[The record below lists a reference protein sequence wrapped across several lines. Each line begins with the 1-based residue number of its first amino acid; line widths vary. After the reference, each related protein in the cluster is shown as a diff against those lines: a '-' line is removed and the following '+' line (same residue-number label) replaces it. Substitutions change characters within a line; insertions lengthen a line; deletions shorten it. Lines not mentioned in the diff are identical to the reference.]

1 MSASEIPPTPAAAPS
16 DSADFRKILIL
27 LGLGWAFTNIGYA
40 IYNLPLK
47 FVLKDELKLDAPGIA
62 AFMALGVASNYVKAL
77 AGIVTDNI
85 PLFGTRRRHYLLVSL
100 FLCGCGWLALGLVPR
115 TYNWMLYTFMAAY
128 TMVMIISTT
137 FGGVMVEA
145 GIRFNAAG
153 RLTAQRI
160 GMFRVGVLAGDPIG
174 GLLVKFPLIVTMCG
188 SALLH
193 FALLPVVWF
202 GLREPGGA
210 KADLDA
216 VRKSGRQFVGL
227 FSNRILWSAV
237 GMIVLI
243 AASPGFGTPLFLYQT
258 NVLGFDGP
266 FLGMMGLVSAGTG
279 IAGALLY
286 ARLCTRLP
294 MKRMLV
300 ASILVHG
307 FGTLFYLLYRDRTS
321 ALLITAL
328 EGVAQTLAM
337 LPVYDLA
344 ARGTPRGSEAL
355 GYAVMMSF
363 WNLTNS
369 LSDYTGSLIFK
380 NFHWTFRDLVWLNAG
395 TTLLVLFVVPF
406 LPKALIGKRD
416 GDDMAPEPAAG
427 H

>member
-1 MSASEIPPTPAAAPS
+1 MSAPTPETRPS

-27 LGLGWAFTNIGYA
+27 LGLGWAFTNIGYG
-40 IYNLPLK
+40 IYNIPLK

-62 AFMALGVASNYVKAL
+62 GFMALGVASNYVKAL

-85 PLFGTRRRHYLLVSL
+85 PLFGTRRRHYLLISL
-100 FLCGCGWLALGLVPR
+100 FLCGLGWLALGFVPR
-115 TYNWMLYTFMAAY
+115 TFNWMLYTFMAAY
-128 TMVMIISTT
+128 TMVMVISTT

-174 GLLVKFPLIVTMCG
+174 GMLQKLPFYVTMMG
-188 SALLH
+188 SAALH
-193 FALLPVVWF
+193 FVLIPIVWM
-202 GLREPGGA
+202 GLKEPGGA
-210 KADLDA
+210 KADYGA
-216 VRKSGRQFVGL
+216 VRKAGREFVGL
-227 FSNRILWSAV
+227 FRNRVLWWAV
-237 GMIVLI
+237 LMIVLI
-243 AASPGFGTPLFLYQT
+243 AAAPGFGTPLFLYQT
-258 NVLGFDGP
+258 EKLGLDAK
-266 FLGMMGLVSAGTG
+266 FLGWMGLVNAATG
-279 IAGALLY
+279 LAGAGLY
-286 ARLCTRLP
+286 ARMCVRFP
-294 MKRMLV
+294 MKRMLI

-321 ALLITAL
+321 AIVITAL
-328 EGVAQTLAM
+328 EGIAQTLAI

-344 ARGTPRGSEAL
+344 ARGTPKGSEAL

-380 NFHWTFRDLVWLNAG
+380 HLQWTFKDLVWLNAG
-395 TTLLVLFVVPF
+395 TTLLVLVVVPL
-406 LPKALIGKRD
+406 LPKALVGRRD
-416 GDDMAPEPAAG
+416 GDLAVSAEAPPA

>member
-1 MSASEIPPTPAAAPS
+1 MSAPSPSAAEPRPA

-27 LGLGWAFTNIGYA
+27 LGLGWAFTNIGYG
-40 IYNLPLK
+40 IYNIPLK
-47 FVLKDELKLDAPGIA
+47 FVLKEELKLDAPGIA
-62 AFMALGVASNYVKAL
+62 TFMALGVASNYVKAL

-100 FLCGCGWLALGLVPR
+100 FLCGAGWLALGFVPR

-174 GLLVKFPLIVTMCG
+174 GMLKQFPFHVTMMG
-188 SALLH
+188 SAVLH

-202 GLREPGGA
+202 GLKEPGGA
-210 KADLDA
+210 KTDKAALA
-216 VRKSGRQFVGL
+216 KAGREFLSL
-227 FSNRILWSAV
+227 FKNRILWWAV
-237 GMIVLI
+237 LMIVLI
-243 AASPGFGTPLFLYQT
+243 AASPGFNTPLFLYQT
-258 NVLGFDGP
+258 DTLGLDAK
-266 FLGMMGLVSAGTG
+266 FLGWMGLVNAATG
-279 IAGALLY
+279 LVGAWVY
-286 ARLCTRLP
+286 SRLCVRFP
-294 MKRMLV
+294 MKRMLL
-300 ASILVHG
+300 ASIVVHG
-307 FGTLFYLLYRDRTS
+307 LGTLFYLLYRDAKS
-321 ALLITAL
+321 AILITAL
-328 EGVAQTLAM
+328 EGVAQTLAI

-369 LSDYTGSLIFK
+369 LSDITGSYIFK
-380 NFHWTFRDLVWLNAG
+380 TWGWSFKDLVWLNAG
-395 TTLLVLFVVPF
+395 TTLLVLFVVPI
-406 LPKALIGKRD
+406 LPKALIGRRD
-416 GDDMAPEPAAG
+416 GDAPAGDLPPA